1 MQIFTYLII
10 IFNLTFQY
18 KYRRQYIDKI
28 KDNMRFIIKFN
39 LILLLILNTSS
50 IAKENFFNEAKN
62 LFDKKKYED
71 SKFLFQRNIVFNPKD
86 SKSYLYLA
94 KIYNFEEN
102 EKEELKNINTT
113 LLIDPNNEEALYM
126 LIDIELKR
134 SNFSK
139 VNELKEKFEI
149 VCSSLCSNTASINER
164 LKNFEKKDKS

>member
-1 MQIFTYLII
+1 MRLII
-10 IFNLTFQY
+10 KLNI
-18 KYRRQYIDKI
+18 
-28 KDNMRFIIKFN
+28 
-39 LILLLILNTSS
+39 ILLLILNTSS

-86 SKSYLYLA
+86 ADSYLYLA
-94 KIYNFEEN
+94 KIYNIEEN

-113 LLIDPNNEEALYM
+113 LLINPNNEEALYM
-126 LIDIELKR
+126 LIDVELKR

-149 VCSSLCSNTASINER
+149 VCSLLCNNTASINER
-164 LKNFEKKDKS
+164 LKNFEKKEES